1 MNVHEVKLAC
11 VAAKKSQYPTDFR
24 PEIALV
30 GRSNVGKSSLINTM
44 INRKALARTSGQPG
58 KTQTINFY
66 DIEGIIYFVDLPGY
80 GYARVS
86 MQDRARWGK
95 MIEEYLYQ
103 REQLQC
109 VVQLVDSRHEP
120 SKDDKMMYEW
130 IKHYNDKVIVV
141 ATKIDKLSRNEMQK
155 NLSMIRKALKMEK
168 EDVLVGFSSE
178 TKMGKDELWEIL
190 ETTLSIKGE

>member
-11 VAAKKSQYPTDFR
+11 VAAKKIQYPTDFR
-24 PEIALV
+24 PEIAFA

-66 DIEGIIYFVDLPGY
+66 DIEGEIYFVDLPGY

-86 MQDRARWGK
+86 RQERDRWGK

-130 IKHYNDKVIVV
+130 IKHYKDKVIVV
-141 ATKIDKLSRNEMQK
+141 ATKIDKLSRNEVQK

-168 EDVLVGFSSE
+168 ADELIGFSSE
-178 TKMGKDELWEIL
+178 TKVGKEELWNIL
-190 ETTLSIKGE
+190 DKTLSIRGE